1 MRRLI
6 LALLLVVIAAV
17 PAAAQLGENP
27 LIPGAN
33 SAPPGPQPKAVI
45 EKPLYDFGSALEG
58 HMMSYAFKIKNEGKS
73 ELIIR
78 GTKTSCGCTVAAPSK
93 THLAPGEEAEIKVG
107 FDTRFQK
114 GHQVRTIL
122 AYTNDPDNPTIA
134 MTIQGTVK
142 QQVSATPPQ
151 LDFGSVKQGAG
162 ATKDVTINDLVG
174 GGKDFKVG
182 PIDNSNKSIKVEQIP
197 GPGGAPGTTLKVT
210 LLPSMPTGPFDDTI
224 RITTNRIPAQIDVFG
239 TVAGDLSLDPAQI
252 SFGIVKTGQDAIR
265 ILKLSNSSTRAV
277 KVLGITSTDP
287 SVSASAEPVAP
298 GKEYK
303 ITVMLRRGAAEG
315 QLRGDLAIQTDD
327 PKQAKID
334 VPFYAIV
341 GAFRG

>member
-6 LALLLVVIAAV
+6 VALLLVVIAAA

-27 LIPGAN
+27 NIPGAN

-45 EKPLYDFGSALEG
+45 EHPLYDFGSALEG
-58 HMMSYAFKIKNEGKS
+58 HMMSYAFKIKNEGQS
-73 ELIIR
+73 VLIIR
-78 GTKTSCGCTVAAPSK
+78 GTKTSCGCTIAAPTK
-93 THLAPGEEAEIKVG
+93 THLDPGEEAEIKVG

-134 MTIQGTVK
+134 MTIQGNVK

-151 LDFGSVKQGAG
+151 LDFGSIKQGTG
-162 ATKDVTINDLVG
+162 ATKEVTVNDLVG

-182 PIDNSNKSIKVEQIP
+182 PIDNSNKNIKVEQMP
-197 GPGGAPGTTLKVT
+197 GAGTDLKVT

-224 RITTNRIPAQIDVFG
+224 RITTNRIPTQIDVFG
-239 TVAGDLSLDPAQI
+239 TVSGDLSLDPAQV

-265 ILKLSNSSTRAV
+265 ILKLNNSSAQPV

-287 SVSASAEPVAP
+287 AVTASAEPVSP

-327 PKQAKID
+327 PKQGKID

>member
-6 LALLLVVIAAV
+6 LALLLVVIAAA

-27 LIPGAN
+27 NIPGAN
-33 SAPPGPQPKAVI
+33 AAPPGPQPKAVV
-45 EKPLYDFGSALEG
+45 EQPLYDFGSALEG
-58 HMMSYAFKIKNEGKS
+58 HMMSYAFKIKNEGKG
-73 ELIIR
+73 ELVIR

-134 MTIQGTVK
+134 MTIQGNVK

-151 LDFGSVKQGAG
+151 IDFGSIKQGTG
-162 ATKDVTINDLVG
+162 ATKQVTINDLVG

-182 PIDNSNKSIKVEQIP
+182 PIDNSNKNLKVEQLP
-197 GPGGAPGTTLKVT
+197 GSGTDLKVT

-224 RITTNRIPAQIDVFG
+224 RITTNRIPTQIDVFG
-239 TVAGDLSLDPAQI
+239 TVTGDLSLDPAQI
-252 SFGIVKTGQDAIR
+252 SFGIVKMGQDAIR
-265 ILKLSNSSTRAV
+265 ILKLSNSSSRAV

-287 SVSASAEPVAP
+287 AVSASAEPVAP

-303 ITVMLRRGAAEG
+303 ITVMLRRGAVEG